1 MEPDSR
7 YSCGVNQI
15 VMQFGFKLAMLNQ
28 LKILIVDDEEADRNT
43 VRRLLEKSGIETEIT
58 EAADYQEAKEKMSNN
73 LFDCVLID
81 YLLPD
86 QDGLTLVREIRQQGV
101 KIPLIVLTGHG
112 NEEVAVDMMKAGASD
127 YLSKFR
133 LTPSRLNQAMQ
144 NALRIYKAEQE
155 AAIAKQE
162 KEHLAKQKEDFI
174 ARMTHDLRTPL
185 VSANHILELFQEG
198 LYGEITPEMS
208 RVIQVIIR
216 SNKNL
221 LEMVSNLL
229 EVYFHENGEKQLNF
243 TKFKII
249 ALLEELSEELAPLA
263 REKGLELSL
272 NAENT
277 GEIFLNGDILELRR
291 VFSNLISNGI
301 KFTQEGYV
309 KIHLIPATEEDA
321 FVTIVIEDT
330 GIGIAA
336 EELPWIFDR
345 LYSGSLES
353 STSGLGLYLSRRII
367 DAHGGTI
374 TVTSELERGSSFSVR
389 LPKFWVKAPSF

>member
-1 MEPDSR
+1 
-7 YSCGVNQI
+7 
-15 VMQFGFKLAMLNQ
+15 MQFKVKLAMSNQ
-28 LKILIVDDEEADRNT
+28 LKILIVDDDQADRNN
-43 VRRLLEKSGIETEIT
+43 VRRLLKRAGLETEIT
-58 EAADYQEAKEKMSNN
+58 EAADYEEAKEKMSNN

-86 QDGLTLVREIRQQGV
+86 RDGLTLVREIRQQGV
-101 KIPLIVLTGHG
+101 KIPLIILTGHG
-112 NEEVAVDMMKAGASD
+112 DEEIAVDMMKAGASD

-144 NALRIYKAEQE
+144 NALRIYEAEQE

-185 VSANHILELFQEG
+185 VSANHILELFKEG

-229 EVYFHENGEKQLNF
+229 EVYFHENGEKKLNF

-249 ALLEELSEELAPLA
+249 DLLEEVFQELAPLA

-277 GEIFLNGDILELRR
+277 GEIFLNGDVLELRR
-291 VFSNLISNGI
+291 VFTNLISNGI
-301 KFTQEGYV
+301 KFTEQGYV

-336 EELPWIFDR
+336 EELPQIFDR
-345 LYSGSLES
+345 LYSGSVET

-374 TVTSELERGSSFSVR
+374 SVTSELERGSSFSVR
-389 LPKFWVKAPSF
+389 LPAYNDR

>member
-1 MEPDSR
+1 
-7 YSCGVNQI
+7 
-15 VMQFGFKLAMLNQ
+15 MQFRFKLAMLNQ
-28 LKILIVDDEEADRNT
+28 LKILIVDDEEADRNN
-43 VRRLLEKSGIETEIT
+43 VRRLLKKSGIETEIT
-58 EAADYQEAKEKMSNN
+58 EAADYEEAKEKMSNN

-86 QDGLTLVREIRQQGV
+86 QDGLTLVREIRQQGIT
-101 KIPLIVLTGHG
+101 IPLIVLTGHG
-112 NEEVAVDMMKAGASD
+112 NEEIAVDMMKAGASD

-133 LTPSRLNQAMQ
+133 LSPLRLNQAMQ
-144 NALRIYKAEQE
+144 NALRIYEAEQE

-198 LYGEITPEMS
+198 LYGEITSEMS

-229 EVYFHENGEKQLNF
+229 EVYFHENGEKKLNF

-249 ALLEELSEELAPLA
+249 DLLEEVSQELAPLA

-301 KFTQEGYV
+301 KFTEQGYV

-330 GIGIAA
+330 GMGIAA
-336 EELPWIFDR
+336 EELPRIFER
-345 LYSGSLES
+345 LYSGSLEN
-353 STSGLGLYLSRRII
+353 STNGLGLYLSRRII

-374 TVTSELERGSSFSVR
+374 TVTSELERGSRFSVR
-389 LPKFWVKAPSF
+389 LPA